1 MESFTK
7 MVDYFRKK
15 RHLRGGLYGGEYQS
29 GLKFQLVKP
38 SDEISLDMLS
48 DNNVKTEPKFHH
60 DLNEPN

>member
-1 MESFTK
+1 MEPFTK
-7 MVDYFRKK
+7 TVDYFRKK
-15 RHLRGGLYGGEYQS
+15 RYLRGGLYGAEYQS

-38 SDEISLDMLS
+38 SDEISFDMLS